1 MVFILYFSKLYSGI
15 ELYYEARCIQLM
27 TIGPGMYTY
36 KLMMVDNLMVEGNE
50 EEETGSLYIFW
61 EGNRG
66 LAKMWL
72 RK

>member
-1 MVFILYFSKLYSGI
+1 MVFILYFFKLYSGI
-15 ELYYEARCIQLM
+15 ELYYETRCIQLM
-27 TIGPGMYTY
+27 NIGPGVYIY
-36 KLMMVDNLMVEGNE
+36 KLMMVDNLMMEGNE

>member
-1 MVFILYFSKLYSGI
+1 MCTDVYN
-15 ELYYEARCIQLM
+15 
-27 TIGPGMYTY
+27 
-36 KLMMVDNLMVEGNE
+36 LMMVDNLVVVDKLMVEGNE
-50 EEETGSLYIFW
+50 DEETGSLYIFW